1 MMMTRP
7 TPRTLGETRL
17 DRFLTARGI
26 NRKRF
31 AKETGYSRQWV
42 QRVRF
47 GDSEPTAK
55 AIRCFVNAARA
66 LANDASIK
74 ANDLFPLDDDDSSQ

>member
-1 MMMTRP
+1 MMMTRRA
-7 TPRTLGETRL
+7 PRTNGDTRL

-26 NRKRF
+26 DRTRF
-31 AKETGYSRQWV
+31 AKEAGYSRQWV

-55 AIRCFVNAARA
+55 AIRCFVKAARTVA
-66 LANDASIK
+66 KDASIK
-74 ANDLFPLDDDDSSQ
+74 ANDLFPLDDDDSPQ